1 MHGKTLTIIGLLA
14 IVAGVYVSYQ
24 QFTAYNAAVGGGGL
38 GNTTLL
44 GLGLTGAGA
53 AVVAFQIL

>member
-1 MHGKTLTIIGLLA
+1 MRGKTFTIIGLLA
-14 IVAGVYVSYQ
+14 IAAGVYVSYR
-24 QFTAYNAAVGGGGL
+24 QFNAYNTAVGGSGL

-53 AVVAFQIL
+53 AAIAFEIL